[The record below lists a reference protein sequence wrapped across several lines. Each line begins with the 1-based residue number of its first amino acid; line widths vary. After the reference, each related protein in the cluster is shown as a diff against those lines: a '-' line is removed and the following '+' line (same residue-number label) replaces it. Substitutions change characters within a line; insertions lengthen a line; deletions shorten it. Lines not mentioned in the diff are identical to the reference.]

1 MQIGEDGVISLGQW
15 WPAMEEREKE
25 GINGDILEE
34 KIFMEGKI
42 FMEFG
47 GRKKKEGKKGKG
59 KRICKRE
66 IFSLT

>member
-1 MQIGEDGVISLGQW
+1 MGCLP
-15 WPAMEEREKE
+15 WPMVAGHGRERKM

-47 GRKKKEGKKGKG
+47 GRKKKEGKKR
-59 KRICKRE
+59 KRKKN
-66 IFSLT
+66 L